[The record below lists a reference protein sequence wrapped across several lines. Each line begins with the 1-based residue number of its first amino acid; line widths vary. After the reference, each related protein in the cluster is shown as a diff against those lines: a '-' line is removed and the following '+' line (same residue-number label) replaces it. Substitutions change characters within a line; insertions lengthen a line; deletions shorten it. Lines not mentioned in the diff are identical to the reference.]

1 MANVLRLY
9 TGILTALALCKYCRA
24 EWNSTE
30 SANRTVSLCRLHGNH
45 NNCTETGQWHGHFS
59 TCPKELSYYCVHGE
73 CRYIKEQKAPSCRC
87 QSGYIGSRCEYVDL
101 DWQIGER
108 RQIIIGCVIAGLVL
122 LMVLIVF
129 ICMCPHRRC
138 KLIWR
143 RGRRREKPGNGT
155 EKLSMMDTGTSV
167 SAETTET
174 TNTNSV

>member
-73 CRYIKEQKAPSCRC
+73 CRYIKEQKAPSCRA
-87 QSGYIGSRCEYVDL
+87 GTPHGSHRFHLHVSTSQMQTDLEAGQTEGKTGKRDGKAQHDGHTHKCISRDHRNDEYQLKPCYSHCHCEKS
-101 DWQIGER
+101 
-108 RQIIIGCVIAGLVL
+108 
-122 LMVLIVF
+122 
-129 ICMCPHRRC
+129 P
-138 KLIWR
+138 
-143 RGRRREKPGNGT
+143 T
-155 EKLSMMDTGTSV
+155 
-167 SAETTET
+167 
-174 TNTNSV
+174 